1 MAFAVAV
8 LLFIGVWMMSSVSVF
23 NSYEKET
30 DKFSKQYCSQ
40 NYGSES
46 FFACRKTGSY
56 SKCFSQHASEE
67 QRQCISYE
75 GPQFSD
81 LWCSEHNCNDRFLK
95 LHIRNIIIAL
105 GVMLLV
111 FAVPFSAWKV
121 LSPIAFLGGFVLL
134 MFPLLGILTPS
145 AGSGFTANSWIILPV
160 IGSFQPSEAMKLGV
174 VLYAALWMEK
184 KKKDVESLD
193 NGFFPFLFLTVFATL
208 PVMMQPDFGSTIII
222 LLISVSIFWLAGGAF
237 LHFIYSGILGAALLL
252 IAYNSFGYIKS
263 RVDVFLD
270 PDLADKGDSAFQI
283 DQSFMSIG
291 NGGIFGAGDSTQS
304 FGFLPEIQGDM
315 IFAATAEQVGFLGMI
330 CIVGLYAFI
339 TYRGIAI
346 AKNAPT
352 RFSMLVAGGIT
363 AWIASQSLINM
374 MVVTGLFPL
383 TGITLPLLSYGGS
396 SLLMTLAGIGILL
409 KISTLSNEDS
419 TGRRRNRRSYLS
431 FASAY

>member
-1 MAFAVAV
+1 VAV

-30 DKFSKQYCSQ
+30 DKLSKQYCSQ

-46 FFACRKTGSY
+46 FFVCRKKSSY
-56 SKCFSQHASEE
+56 AKCYRQHATPE
-67 QRQCISYE
+67 QVQCVKDE
-75 GPQFSD
+75 GPKFSD
-81 LWCSEHNCNDRFLK
+81 LWCSENNCNDRFLK

-111 FAVPFSAWKV
+111 FSIPFMMWKIIA
-121 LSPIAFLGGFVLL
+121 PIAFLGGFVLL
-134 MFPLLGILTPS
+134 MFPLLGVLTPS
-145 AGSGFTANSWIILPV
+145 AGAGFTANSWIILPV
-160 IGSFQPSEAMKLGV
+160 IGSFQPSEAMKLGI
-174 VLYAALWMEK
+174 VLYASLWMEK

-193 NGFFPFLFLTVFATL
+193 NGFIPFVFLTVFATL
-208 PVMMQPDFGSTIII
+208 PVMMQPDFGSTIIL
-222 LLISVSIFWLAGGAF
+222 LLISVSIFWLAGGA
-237 LHFIYSGILGAALLL
+237 LTHFMYSGIMGAGLLL

-263 RVDVFLD
+263 RVDVFLN

-291 NGGIFGAGDSTQS
+291 NGGFFGAGDSTQS

-315 IFAATAEQVGFLGMI
+315 IFAATAEQLGFLGMI
-330 CIVGLYAFI
+330 FIVGLYAFI
-339 TYRGIAI
+339 AYRGII
-346 AKNAPT
+346 ISKNAPT

-396 SLLMTLAGIGILL
+396 SLLMTLSGIGILL
-409 KISTLSNEDS
+409 KISTLSNEN
-419 TGRRRNRRSYLS
+419 TTCGRRNRRSYLS

>member
-1 MAFAVAV
+1 M
-8 LLFIGVWMMSSVSVF
+8 GVWMMSSVSVF

-40 NYGSES
+40 NYASES
-46 FFACRKTGSY
+46 FFVCKKNGSY

-67 QRQCISYE
+67 QRQCIKYE
-75 GPQFSD
+75 GPRFAD

-105 GVMLLV
+105 GAMFLI
-111 FAVPFSAWKV
+111 FFIPFPLWRV
-121 LSPIAFLGGFVLL
+121 LAPIAFLGGFILL

-145 AGSGFTANSWIILPV
+145 SGAGFTANSWIILPV
-160 IGSFQPSEAMKLGV
+160 IGSFQPSEAMKLGI

-184 KKKDVESLD
+184 KKKEVESLD
-193 NGFFPFLFLTVFATL
+193 SGFIPFVFLTIFATL
-208 PVMMQPDFGSTIII
+208 PVMMQPDFGSTIIL
-222 LLISVSIFWLAGGAF
+222 LLISVSIFWLAGGAI
-237 LHFIYSGILGAALLL
+237 LHFLYSGIMGAVLLL

-263 RVDVFLD
+263 RIDVFLN
-270 PDLADKGDSAFQI
+270 PDLADKGDAAFQI

-291 NGGIFGAGDSTQS
+291 NGGVFGAGDSTQS

-315 IFAATAEQVGFLGMI
+315 IFAATAEQLGFIGMI
-330 CIVGLYAFI
+330 FIVGLYAFI
-339 TYRGIAI
+339 AYRGVMI

-363 AWIASQSLINM
+363 AWITSQSLINM

-396 SLLMTLAGIGILL
+396 SLLMTMAGIGILL
-409 KISTLSNEDS
+409 KISTLTNEDA
-419 TGRRRNRRSYLS
+419 TRGRGNRRSYLS